1 MLTRIMKPREDR
13 DAGFT
18 LIELLVVVAI
28 IGILAAIAIPVFLNQ
43 RASAR
48 DASVKS
54 DINSVAKVMETVYTD
69 SGRLPDRG
77 RRGRAAASDND
88 VVTSPG
94 NYIQV
99 VPDDRPRFEVFGC
112 NVESDKGWYYSSGD
126 GGLNPDGRR
135 FTRHRLH
142 DGRRSRRRRHA
153 SRDRAPP
160 SCSPHRPD
168 RPRARLSAPARQEPP
183 HPSGAAAPARRGHR
197 PRRGWGE
204 D

>member
-69 SGRLPDRG
+69 SGAYPTAD
-77 RRGRAAASDND
+77 AAGELLLQDND

-99 VPDDRPRFEVFGC
+99 VPTTTSFEVYGC
-112 NVESDKGWYYSSGD
+112 NVESDKGWYYSSSD
-126 GGLNPDGRR
+126 GGLNPDNVVFVGADCTTAGGVAGDVTEPVMSTTAL
-135 FTRHRLH
+135 FT
-142 DGRRSRRRRHA
+142 
-153 SRDRAPP
+153 AP
-160 SCSPHRPD
+160 S
-168 RPRARLSAPARQEPP
+168 
-183 HPSGAAAPARRGHR
+183 
-197 PRRGWGE
+197 
-204 D
+204 

>member
-69 SGRLPDRG
+69 TGAYPTAD
-77 RRGRAAASDND
+77 AAGEALLVAND
-88 VVTSPG
+88 VVSSPG

-99 VPDDRPRFEVFGC
+99 VPTATAFEIYGC
-112 NVESDKGWYYSSGD
+112 NVESDNGWYYSSSA
-126 GGLNPDGRR
+126 GGLNPDGQ
-135 FTRHRLH
+135 TYTGTAC
-142 DGRRSRRRRHA
+142 DAAGGIPG
-153 SRDRAPP
+153 DTVPP
-160 SCSPHRPD
+160 QME
-168 RPRARLSAPARQEPP
+168 APASAAILFTA
-183 HPSGAAAPARRGHR
+183 PS
-197 PRRGWGE
+197 
-204 D
+204 